1 MRCCYDKVHL
11 FGQFKTKHESL
22 SYIEVT
28 MDTNLFDTVHLFCD
42 ILYNTFYSCYGVW
55 FIYKVK
61 YKKIFTLY
69 CLVNTIWSANISFV
83 SSKEDQK

>member
-42 ILYNTFYSCYGVW
+42 ILYNTFYS
-55 FIYKVK
+55 FRR
-61 YKKIFTLY
+61 
-69 CLVNTIWSANISFV
+69 
-83 SSKEDQK
+83 